1 MTEKWS
7 DVELD
12 KLNNRVN
19 EIGFKWLELSK
30 EFGKT
35 PDSTRMAYRNNFH
48 ETGALSGTTVTELP
62 TNAKILLFDAET
74 SPICALVWGLWEQD
88 IYLDAILQDW
98 HYLSWSAKWL
108 FSDKIMS
115 DVLTSNEAKIHSD
128 KRIVQSMWKLLNEAD
143 IVIAH
148 NGNSF
153 DVKKLNT
160 RFLFHKIP
168 PPRAYQ
174 SIDTLIV
181 AKYTFKFSS
190 NKLAYINKFLGLPQ
204 KMDTEFD
211 LWKKCYE
218 GDRKSLKLM
227 EEYNRND
234 VSILEDLYL
243 RLRPYIKGHPNLN
256 LWSVENI
263 SICPNCASKNLKWEG
278 HYPTYTGRYAAF
290 RCVDCG
296 AVGRSRQL
304 DLSKEKRKSIV
315 K

>member
-1 MTEKWS
+1 MEWTE
-7 DVELD
+7 D
-12 KLNNRVN
+12 KVKQLRQLYDADK
-19 EIGFKWLELSK
+19 GWLAISK
-30 EFGKT
+30 IMDCT
-35 PDSTRMAYRNNFH
+35 PDQARMKFRNTWG
-48 ETGALSGTTVTELP
+48 EVGALSGTTITELP
-62 TNAKILLFDAET
+62 VNAKILLMDAEIT
-74 SPICALVWGLWEQD
+74 PICALVWGLWEQD
-88 IYLDAILQDW
+88 IYPDAILQDW
-98 HYLSWSAKWL
+98 HLLSWSAKWL

-115 DVLTSNEAKIHSD
+115 DVLTSAEATIHSD
-128 KRIVQSMWKLLNEAD
+128 KRIVQSMWNLLNDAD

-190 NKLAYINKFLGLPQ
+190 NKLVYINKFLGLPQ
-204 KMDTEFD
+204 KMDTEFE

-218 GDRKSLKLM
+218 GDKKSLKLM

-256 LWSVENI
+256 IWSVGNI
-263 SICPNCASKNLKWEG
+263 SVCPNCASPKLKWEG

-290 RCVDCG
+290 RCESCG

>member
-1 MTEKWS
+1 MEWTE
-7 DVELD
+7 D
-12 KLNNRVN
+12 KVKQLKQLYDADK
-19 EIGFKWLELSK
+19 GWLAISK
-30 EFGKT
+30 IMDCTVDSVRMKYRGTFG
-35 PDSTRMAYRNNFH
+35 
-48 ETGALSGTTVTELP
+48 ETGVLSGTTITELP
-62 TNAKILLFDAET
+62 TDAKILLFDAET

-98 HYLSWSAKWL
+98 HLLSWSAKWL

-128 KRIVQSMWKLLNEAD
+128 KRIVQSMWNLLNEAD

-218 GDRKSLKLM
+218 GDKKSLKLM

-256 LWSVENI
+256 LWSVDDNV
-263 SICPNCASKNLKWEG
+263 SICPNCANPDLKWEG
-278 HYPTYTGRYAAF
+278 HAYPTYTGKYKSF
-290 RCVDCG
+290 RCSSCG
-296 AVGRSRQL
+296 AVGRSRQSE
-304 DLSKEKRKSIV
+304 LSKEKRKSIV